1 MALLTKVNSSKSKK
15 VKELIEKLKKV
26 DEREK
31 KILDENEE
39 YQEALLKIQQAVD
52 YSELIKWRLINS
64 EENNAILKKKQ
75 SYIKTL
81 NSLINWQNYE
91 K

>member
-1 MALLTKVNSSKSKK
+1 MALLTKVNSSKAKK

-31 KILDENEE
+31 KLLDENED

-52 YSELIKWRLINS
+52 YSELIKWRIINS
-64 EENNAILKKKQ
+64 EENKAILKKKQ

-81 NSLINWQNYE
+81 NSLINWQNYD